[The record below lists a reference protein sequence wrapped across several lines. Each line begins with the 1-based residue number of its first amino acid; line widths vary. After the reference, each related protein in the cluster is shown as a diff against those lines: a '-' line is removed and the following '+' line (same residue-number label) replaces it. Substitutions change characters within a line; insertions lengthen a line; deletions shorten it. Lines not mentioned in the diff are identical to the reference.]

1 MIGPLLGFIGASPAR
16 LQAMLVGLLAM
27 LLACAA
33 LTIWALWE
41 RSGRLGATV
50 QLTAAIA
57 QQSVLADK
65 LGQCD
70 AGTAETKRVGD
81 AAIAA
86 MGGLVAAA
94 RKANE
99 AGRAQA
105 TRIEDLLAKPPPPD
119 AGCED
124 AWRAIEA
131 ERNAARPIPLPA
143 PAKGSGAGNE
153 SGRAR

>member
-1 MIGPLLGFIGASPAR
+1 MGSLIGFFAGGPAR
-16 LQAMLVGLLAM
+16 LQALLIGAIAM

-50 QLTAAIA
+50 QLTAAVA
-57 QQSVLADK
+57 QQAVLADK

-70 AGTAETKRVGD
+70 AGTAEAKRVGD

-94 RKANE
+94 RKQHE
-99 AGRAQA
+99 GSRQQVM
-105 TRIEDLLAKPPPPD
+105 RIEDLLAKPPP
-119 AGCED
+119 AGASCED

-131 ERNAARPIPLPA
+131 ARDASRPISLPA
-143 PAKGSGAGNE
+143 PAKTSGAAND